1 MEIEKNNKMEHT
13 DENYS
18 AFHTVNKKEQTS
30 MPSYVIYIYIYV
42 TGIPKFGR
50 DSAQKIFEEI
60 ITKSFQI
67 WWICINSQKKIQW
80 TSSQINHTN
89 RHNNMEASNK

>member
-18 AFHTVNKKEQTS
+18 AFHTVNKKEKTS
-30 MPSYVIYIYIYV
+30 MPSYVIYIYV
-42 TGIPKFGR
+42 TGIPEFGR

-67 WWICINSQKKIQW
+67 
-80 TSSQINHTN
+80 
-89 RHNNMEASNK
+89 